1 MGDWNVKLRF
11 AAKLVLKMEITK
23 ELLKQKFM
31 EYNMLYFNNE
41 LAMCRFSYIYMRDVF
56 GRYMT
61 NITAK
66 GEKIGH
72 IWISRSIELDE
83 EMLRDLLVHEMI
95 HHYVRTIDGVF
106 FDGFFCHGRH
116 FVRQVKRIKKQY
128 GLDIWICNPYWF
140 YKNEKPKVTF
150 GRKAI
155 AFLRNRLH
163 LF

>member
-1 MGDWNVKLRF
+1 MT
-11 AAKLVLKMEITK
+11 ITK
-23 ELLKQKFM
+23 ELLKQKFE
-31 EYNMLYFNNE
+31 EYNKLYFNNE
-41 LAMCRFSYIYMRDVF
+41 LKMCRFTYTYMRDVF

-61 NITAK
+61 HTTPK
-66 GEKIGH
+66 GEIVGH
-72 IWISRSIELDE
+72 IWISKSIDLNE
-83 EMLRDLLVHEMI
+83 EMLKELLVHEMI

-128 GLDIWICNPYWF
+128 GLDIWICSPYWF
-140 YKNEKPKVTF
+140 FRNEKRNVTF
-150 GRKAI
+150 SRKVI

>member
-1 MGDWNVKLRF
+1 
-11 AAKLVLKMEITK
+11 MEITK
-23 ELLKQKFM
+23 ELLKQKFV
-31 EYNMLYFNNE
+31 EYNKLYFNNE
-41 LAMCRFSYIYMRDVF
+41 LSMCRFTYTYMRDTF

-61 NITAK
+61 HTTPK

-72 IWISRSIELDE
+72 IWISKSIDLDE
-83 EMLRDLLVHEMI
+83 EMFKELLVHEMI
-95 HHYVRTIDGVF
+95 HHYVHTIDGVS

-128 GLDIWICNPYWF
+128 GLDILICSPQWHF
-140 YKNEKPKVTF
+140 KREKPKPMSTALKV
-150 GRKAI
+150 I